1 MSFIEQISKKLPEF
15 NGSNWLLRIPLAIV
29 FIQMGLSKFPL
40 DISDAE
46 SFNLPM
52 TVWFFVA
59 WGELFSGFGLLIGGF
74 LNLSKFLISIGDLI
88 TRFSGIVIVGIMSG
102 VILSTEPESFLDV
115 LLNDHFHVMLY
126 FGGLFFALRGSRVK

>member
-1 MSFIEQISKKLPEF
+1 MSFIEQISKQLPEF

-40 DISDAE
+40 DIGDAE

-52 TVWFFVA
+52 TVWVFVA

-74 LNLSKFLISIGDLI
+74 LNLSKFLTTYRPSNIFTFLFILNI
-88 TRFSGIVIVGIMSG
+88 LFLKTFHFSFS
-102 VILSTEPESFLDV
+102 
-115 LLNDHFHVMLY
+115 
-126 FGGLFFALRGSRVK
+126 